1 MTLQLVF
8 DVNRITKTIAL
19 VLAYTERA
27 KYRRDYDGQTPIPD
41 SMKKAGASHSL
52 FKDLLNID
60 DVRVYTNLAKAQL
73 REKMDML
80 YEEVQAFDRK
90 KKQFDNL
97 LVLIAAIGAGFNAET
112 ASEYD
117 IIELSGE
124 SNWEHPQTTPSKDGS
139 KCYAKILL
147 DTQGRPTYLS
157 ELVCRLC
164 TSSSTFAF

>member
-1 MTLQLVF
+1 M
-8 DVNRITKTIAL
+8 NRITKTIAL

-27 KYRRDYDGQTPIPD
+27 DYQSFRGYKGQTPIPD

-112 ASEYD
+112 ASEND
-117 IIELSGE
+117 RHNLRA
-124 SNWEHPQTTPSKDGS
+124 SNWKHPQTTPSKDGS